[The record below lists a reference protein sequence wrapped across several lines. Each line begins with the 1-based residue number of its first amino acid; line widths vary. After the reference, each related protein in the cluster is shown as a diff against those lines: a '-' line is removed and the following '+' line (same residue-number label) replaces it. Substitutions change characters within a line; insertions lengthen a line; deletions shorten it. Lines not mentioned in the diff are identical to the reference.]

1 MTREDAIKTLKEA
14 DTCFCKHGAYKDC
27 HSGCAYKDALDLV
40 IKNLEDQIYWEK
52 HEKWLRDEEDD
63 PNAGKYY
70 GDI

>member
-1 MTREDAIKTLKEA
+1 MTREEHIERLKAIREYCCAQKDRESMDFAIESLEA
-14 DTCFCKHGAYKDC
+14 EARRE
-27 HSGCAYKDALDLV
+27 A
-40 IKNLEDQIYWEK
+40 